1 MEQCANTLA
10 LNNYE
15 REIEQFEKVVDRFSI
30 EVLNEIDNL
39 RSSAKNFKG
48 YDLTD
53 VLKDIIKEE
62 FNLKDK

>member
-1 MEQCANTLA
+1 MRCANTWA
-10 LNNYE
+10 LNKYLSGE
-15 REIEQFEKVVDRFSI
+15 EQFEKVVDRFSV
-30 EVLNEIDNL
+30 EVLDELNNL
-39 RSSAKNFKG
+39 RSFAKDFES